1 MADMANPMDALLSYQ
16 QALRA
21 GMPFDLNDLD
31 ADAYWKRNGEV
42 AGATRFDY
50 VKIIDGE
57 VQALAMFVEE
67 EPHNG
72 TARYSIAYA
81 VSETHRGRG
90 LAVEAINKGIEDLKE
105 KYSRV
110 RVKSFYVEA
119 LIDQTN
125 TPSIKVAKQVLSE
138 SGFATPDSETDTPA
152 LLFYRK
158 FLT

>member
-1 MADMANPMDALLSYQ
+1 MSIMANPMEALLSYQ

-21 GMPFDLNDLD
+21 NMPIDPNELD
-31 ADAYWKRNGEV
+31 ADYLKRSGQV

-57 VQALAMFVEE
+57 VLALAMFVEE

-72 TARYSIAYA
+72 TARYSLAYA

-90 LAVEAINKGIEDLKE
+90 LAVEAIKKGIEDLKE
-105 KYSRV
+105 KYGRA

-125 TPSIKVAKQVLSE
+125 APSIKVAKQVLSD
-138 SGFATPDSETDTPA
+138 SGFATPDSETGTPA